1 MPLQRH
7 EKTPEGREGRRKMA
21 ETLKE
26 RDEIREEDKWDLSS
40 LFAGDEEW
48 EKAFAGLDAKIEKAA
63 SFRGSLSDAAA
74 IRAFFEAETELDR
87 SLSDLFAYASMRRDE
102 DTRRPESQSM
112 YSRAYAK
119 YIKAA
124 SDTAFGSPE
133 ILSLSEEKLREIT
146 DAPEMADYRYTMVRL
161 LREKAHTL
169 TASEEKLLS
178 GFGEVFAAPRETAES
193 LQNADLVFD
202 SVTDGEGRET
212 EVTGAGYIL
221 LQSSPDRVLRENS
234 FRSFYRGYRQHINTF
249 AAAYTGAVKA
259 ATAEAAARH
268 YGSSREM
275 YMARENIPEE
285 VYDNLIASVRRH
297 MPLMYRYAALRKK
310 ILGVDELHYYDLY
323 APLSAGGSR
332 KYTYDQAKQM
342 VLDAVAPL
350 GADYVNTV
358 REGLESRWI
367 DVYPNRGK
375 RGGAY
380 SGGTYDSNPY
390 ILLNF
395 TGTLDSV
402 STIAH
407 EMGHSMQT
415 WLSNRKQPPQYAE
428 YTIFVAEVASTCNEN
443 LLIEQ
448 LLQKCTDPAEK
459 LSLLNQYL
467 EGFKGTVYRQTMFAE
482 FEKEAHAMAERGEAL
497 NASAL
502 NKLYGGLVRDY
513 FGPELVMDDEVACEW
528 ARIPHFYSPF
538 YVYKYATSYSAAVA
552 VSEAVLNDG
561 APAVER
567 YLDFLSMG
575 GSRDPLDELK
585 SAGVDLGT
593 PEPIDRALEKFGK
606 VLDEAEKLVCD
617 MKA

>member
-1 MPLQRH
+1 MTEL
-7 EKTPEGREGRRKMA
+7 
-21 ETLKE
+21 LKE
-26 RDEIREEDKWDLSS
+26 RNEIKEEDKWDLSS
-40 LFAGDEEW
+40 LFADDGEW
-48 EKAFAGLDAKIEKAA
+48 EKAFSEVDAAVEKAS
-63 SFRGSLSDAAA
+63 SFRGRLSNAAS
-74 IRAFFEAETELDR
+74 IHEFLDAETELNR
-87 SLSDLFAYASMRRDE
+87 RLSDLFAYASMRRDE
-102 DTRRPESQSM
+102 DTRRPEAQSM
-112 YSRAYAK
+112 YSRVYAK
-119 YIKAA
+119 YIKAS
-124 SDTAFGSPE
+124 SDTAFGNPE
-133 ILSLSEEKLREIT
+133 ILSLPEERLREIT
-146 DAPEMADYRYTMVRL
+146 DAPEMADYRYTMVCL

-193 LQNADLVFD
+193 LQNADLIFD
-202 SVTDGEGRET
+202 SVKDGEGRDT
-212 EVTGAGYIL
+212 EVTGSNYIL
-221 LQSSPDRVLRENS
+221 LQSSSDRVLRQNS

-249 AAAYTGAVKA
+249 ASAYTGAVKA
-259 ATAEAAARH
+259 ATAEASARH

-275 YMARENIPEE
+275 FMARENIPTE

-297 MPLMYRYAALRKK
+297 MPLMYRYASLRKK

-323 APLSAGGSR
+323 APLSTGGSR
-332 KYTYDQAKQM
+332 RYTYDEAKQM

-350 GADYVNTV
+350 GREYVDAV
-358 REGLESRWI
+358 RGGLGSRWI

-415 WLSNRKQPPQYAE
+415 WLSNKKQPPQYAE

-448 LLQKCTDPAEK
+448 LLEKCIDPEEK

-502 NKLYGGLVRDY
+502 NELYGGLVRDY
-513 FGPELVMDDEVACEW
+513 FGPDLVMDDEVACEW

-552 VSEAVLNDG
+552 VSEAVLNEG

-585 SAGVDLGT
+585 GAGVDLST
-593 PEPIDRALEKFGK
+593 PDPIDRALEKFGR
-606 VLDEAEKLVCD
+606 VLDEAERLVSD
-617 MKA
+617 MKL